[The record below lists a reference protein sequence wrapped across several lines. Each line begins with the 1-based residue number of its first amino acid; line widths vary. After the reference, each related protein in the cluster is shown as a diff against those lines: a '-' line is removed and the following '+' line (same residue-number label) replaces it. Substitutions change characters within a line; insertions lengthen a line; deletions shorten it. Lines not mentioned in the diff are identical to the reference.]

1 MRLRNYVYKVLI
13 FKTFYS
19 VKTLSI
25 VETSMPNSYLI
36 HSQVSNIFS
45 LIKIAPE
52 SALKFA
58 AYDTFKRLIKGD
70 ADRDIQ
76 TWERFLAG
84 SMAGGV
90 SQSAIYPLE
99 VSYTLKLIIY
109 VRHSDLGIVS
119 CRIKCWRSLTDGH
132 VLIRGC

>member
-1 MRLRNYVYKVLI
+1 M
-13 FKTFYS
+13 FF
-19 VKTLSI
+19 
-25 VETSMPNSYLI
+25 
-36 HSQVSNIFS
+36 FS
-45 LIKIAPE
+45 LVKIAPE

-99 VSYTLKLIIY
+99 VIYLLKALNF
-109 VRHSDLGIVS
+109 L
-119 CRIKCWRSLTDGH
+119 
-132 VLIRGC
+132 

>member
-1 MRLRNYVYKVLI
+1 LI
-13 FKTFYS
+13 TTLISWRHFKIWRCFF
-19 VKTLSI
+19 
-25 VETSMPNSYLI
+25 
-36 HSQVSNIFS
+36 Q
-45 LIKIAPE
+45 IAPE

-84 SMAGGV
+84 SLAGGV

-99 VSYTLKLIIY
+99 VNKT
-109 VRHSDLGIVS
+109 
-119 CRIKCWRSLTDGH
+119 T
-132 VLIRGC
+132 